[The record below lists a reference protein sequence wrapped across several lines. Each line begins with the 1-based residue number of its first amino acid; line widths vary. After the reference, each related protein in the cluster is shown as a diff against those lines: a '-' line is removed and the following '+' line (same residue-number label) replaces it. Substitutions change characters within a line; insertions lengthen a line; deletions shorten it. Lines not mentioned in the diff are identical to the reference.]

1 MNYIYTNTRDNRQ
14 YILNPMI
21 TMGEKVCLVDMANCE
36 DKFVSP
42 KTLKRWYSKTMTDD
56 IIVELR
62 AFTGM
67 KLGLFRVSG
76 CSLDGKLIV
85 WTKNNKCLT
94 FDPDMGNQTNA
105 KNPKFANRVYQDYNF
120 MECTLRWAL
129 S

>member
-1 MNYIYTNTRDNRQ
+1 MNYIYSSNRNNKQ

-42 KTLKRWYSKTMTDD
+42 KTLKRWYTRD
-56 IIVELR
+56 ITNDIVVEIR

-67 KLGLFRVSG
+67 KLGLFRVSHA
-76 CSLDGKLIV
+76 LNTNTIYLWTKAGKL
-85 WTKNNKCLT
+85 LT
-94 FDPDMGNQTNA
+94 FDADMGNQTNA
-105 KNPKFANRVYQDYNF
+105 KNPKFANRIVQTYNF
-120 MECTLRWAL
+120 LEGSLEWAL